1 MNGDSVYWAA
11 NVSPLDDATLLR
23 FIAAVEARRN
33 RYEVALTA
41 AVTEATKRRLIPN
54 KKGPAMTPGQSREET

>member
-1 MNGDSVYWAA
+1 MNGDAVYWAT

-23 FIAAVEARRN
+23 FIDAVEARRN

-41 AVTEATKRRLIPN
+41 AVTEATKRRLIAN

>member
-1 MNGDSVYWAA
+1 MNGDAVYWAA

-41 AVTEATKRRLIPN
+41 AVTEATKRRLILN
-54 KKGPAMTPGQSREET
+54 KKGPAMTPGQS